1 MLVGGL
7 LDKRASALPKRPLP
21 EEPYYLGIEPLE
33 QKVPL
38 EGDQNNNG
46 TRRLATPEFRGVGGR
61 GFRVWGF

>member
-7 LDKRASALPKRPLP
+7 LDRRASALPKRPLQ

-33 QKVPL
+33 KKGPL

-46 TRRLATPEFRGVGGR
+46 TRRLAIPEFRGFGG
-61 GFRVWGF
+61 